1 MATDKDSTLIKRS
14 IDGELWRE
22 YEWDEVKQDRR
33 GTLHRTGERV
43 TYRIINPV
51 LLFIRPGGTTHRV
64 VDSDGVAH
72 CVPSVGLLGC
82 VIRWKNPPG
91 DQPVNF

>member
-1 MATDKDSTLIKRS
+1 MPTYKDSTLIERS

-22 YEWDEVKQDRR
+22 YEWDEVRQDCV
-33 GTLHRTGERV
+33 GLLGRTGKRV

-51 LLFIRPGGTTHRV
+51 LLYIRPGGPTHRV

-72 CVPSVGLLGC
+72 CVPAVGLLGC
-82 VIRWKNPPG
+82 IIRWKNPPG
-91 DQPVNF
+91 DKPVNF

>member
-22 YEWDEVKQDRR
+22 YEWDEIRQDQR
-33 GTLHRTGERV
+33 GTLHRTGCRV
-43 TYRIINPV
+43 IYRIINPV
-51 LLFIRPGGTTHRV
+51 LLYIRPGGTTHRV

-72 CVPSVGLLGC
+72 CVPAVGLLGC
-82 VIRWKNPPG
+82 VIRWKNPEKSE
-91 DQPVNF
+91 PVNF